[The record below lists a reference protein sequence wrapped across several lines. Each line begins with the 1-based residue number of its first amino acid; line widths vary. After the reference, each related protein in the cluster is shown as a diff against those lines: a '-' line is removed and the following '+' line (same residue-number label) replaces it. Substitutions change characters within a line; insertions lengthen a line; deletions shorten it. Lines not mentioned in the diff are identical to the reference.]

1 MALGCVKIWFK
12 IAWEERDWLMIGFYD
27 YTVILTYLGAL
38 FGLLGISMSI
48 HGLYVNAILCM
59 AGALV
64 CDTLDGIVARGK
76 KNRTRGEMLFGIQID
91 SLCDLLSFGV
101 CPAVLFYMLGM
112 RSFLDMAL
120 LGGYCLCCV
129 IRLGYF
135 NVLALEA
142 ELGTKGDFHGLP
154 VVCLDVMVPV
164 VYLLFRLIPDAYALW
179 VLRLA
184 AAVFGFLYILDFKV
198 KKPVLW
204 KFIAMGAVVVV
215 PTVILF
221 IWFPS

>member
-1 MALGCVKIWFK
+1 
-12 IAWEERDWLMIGFYD
+12 MIGFYD

-48 HGLYVNAILCM
+48 RGCYVQAILCM
-59 AGALV
+59 AGALL
-64 CDTLDGIVARGK
+64 CDTLDGIVARRK
-76 KNRTRGEMLFGIQID
+76 KNRTKGEMLFGIQID
-91 SLCDLLSFGV
+91 SLCDLISFGA

-112 RSFLDMAL
+112 RSFFDMAL
-120 LGGYCLCCV
+120 LGAYCLCCV

-154 VVCLDVMVPV
+154 VVCLDVMIPA
-164 VYLLFRLIPDAYALW
+164 VYLLFRLVPQSCSLW

-204 KFIAMGAVVVV
+204 KFIAMGAVVLL
-215 PTVILF
+215 PMVILLL
-221 IWFPS
+221 WFPA

>member
-1 MALGCVKIWFK
+1 
-12 IAWEERDWLMIGFYD
+12 MIGFYD

-48 HGLYVNAILCM
+48 RGMFCNAIACM
-59 AGALV
+59 AGALL

-101 CPAVLFYMLGM
+101 CPAVMFYMLGM

-120 LGGYCLCCV
+120 LGAYCLCCV

-154 VVCLDVMVPV
+154 VVCLDVMVPT
-164 VYLLFRLIPDAYALW
+164 VYLLFRLVPDAYALW

-204 KFIAMGAVVVV
+204 KFIAMGAAVAV
-215 PTVILF
+215 PAVILF

>member
-154 VVCLDVMVPV
+154 VVCLDVMVPA

-215 PTVILF
+215 PTVLLF